1 MGMKVNRPLD
11 KMGRI
16 VIPSDFREALNLQPE
31 SRVSVEVGK
40 DCLIITA
47 ASKLCTVCGKSV
59 EKRHHTEIKDGKY
72 ICFDCAQSV
81 ARAMMK

>member
-1 MGMKVNRPLD
+1 MAMKVSRPLD

-16 VIPSDFREALNLQPE
+16 VIPSDFREALNLHPE

-47 ASKLCTVCGKSV
+47 DSKRCTVCGKNV
-59 EKRHHTEIKDGKY
+59 ENRHHTALDSGKY
-72 ICFDCAQSV
+72 ICFECAQNV
-81 ARAMMK
+81 AKAMMK